1 MQSTK
6 VLRYILLIIL
16 GIFVFYIIQKYRVRE
31 PEPLDP
37 EPEVT
42 IEENSQ
48 VSIGTEIVT
57 SKLRLKAEKA
67 IYKESGDVAYQDF
80 ELKTFKGEKEITIT
94 GNEADV
100 LLKREQIRRAILRG
114 DINGH
119 TSDGLEF
126 SSKRLNYF
134 HQRDCII
141 SPQTIHFNKGQLK
154 GKADRFIY
162 FIDPG
167 IMQLIGN
174 IELEVT
180 QEQLSEEEI
189 DEDNEKN
196 EESKEE
202 ESAQPKPPIHIR
214 CGFVQYEPQKHTFF
228 FDNNV
233 SITRGQE
240 FLYSQ
245 RIDGQLTEDNRY
257 VMQIEA
263 QGAIES
269 RFGSIDPEIK
279 QTNAPPLGGQSLN
292 ILKLSEGIK
301 NLTCRNLIIYFTLD
315 EENSPQKIEAIGDA
329 RLEILLRSAKT
340 KQIVERRIITAEK
353 LEMELN
359 SPQQQ
364 IKRFAAQERAK
375 IEVYKP
381 EEVQPEKTMEA
392 DEIKGRFNPSTGELI
407 DAEFI
412 GNFKF
417 FQETLEAISARAIYS
432 DKEGSLELRGNPQ
445 VLQEGNKVTA
455 DKIYYSHMGEELLAQ
470 DNVVSEQPPETL
482 KDMFNISGAKEP
494 VVFNSDMMI
503 YNHTKKTIHY
513 FGNVKGLF
521 GGNILWADRVLI
533 LQNSGELTAEGNV
546 KSILPQEPK
555 ENSQNPGEKLE
566 VISPY
571 MFYNNEKE
579 VIEYKKG
586 VDMRQGN
593 IKITAEEID
602 LYQTKGEN
610 SLDHALARDDVEVI
624 RGDMKAQ
631 GDAANYDFK
640 SKEMEV
646 RGDKA
651 RFMQKGKM
659 THIGKILTFW
669 LDNDK
674 MTLKADE
681 DGRVKTVYRPQ

>member
-1 MQSTK
+1 MQSTR

-16 GIFVFYIIQKYRVRE
+16 GVFVFYIIQKYRVRE
-31 PEPLDP
+31 PEALEP
-37 EPEVT
+37 EPEVS
-42 IEENSQ
+42 IEKNSQ
-48 VSIGTEIVT
+48 VVIGTEIVQP
-57 SKLRLKAEKA
+57 KFRLKAEKA
-67 IYKESGDVAYQDF
+67 IYKESGDITYQDF
-80 ELKTFKGEKEITIT
+80 ELQTFKGEKEITIT
-94 GNEADV
+94 GDKADV
-100 LLKREQIRRAILRG
+100 VVKRDQIRRAILRG
-114 DINGH
+114 DIKGH

-141 SPQTIHFNKGQLK
+141 SPQTIHFNKGRLK
-154 GKADRFIY
+154 GSANRFIY
-162 FIDPG
+162 FLGPG
-167 IMQLIGN
+167 IIQLIGN
-174 IELEVT
+174 IELEVA

-189 DEDNEKN
+189 DEHDKKN

-202 ESAQPKPPIHIR
+202 DSAQPRPPIFIK
-214 CGFVQYEPQKHTFF
+214 CGFVQYEPKKHTFF

-233 SITRGQE
+233 SIKRGQE

-245 RIDGQLTEDNRY
+245 RIDGQLTEDNKY

-269 RFGSIDPEIK
+269 RFGSIETETEQIN
-279 QTNAPPLGGQSLN
+279 TPPLGGQSLN

-301 NLTCRNLIIYFTLD
+301 NLTCRSLIIYFTLD
-315 EENSPQKIEAIGDA
+315 EENSAQKIEAIGDA

-340 KQIVERRIITAEK
+340 KRVVERRIITAEK

-364 IKRFAAQERAK
+364 IKKFTAKERAK
-375 IEVYKP
+375 IEIYKP
-381 EEVQPEKTMEA
+381 KDMQPEKIMEA
-392 DEIKGRFNPSTGELI
+392 NEIKGRFNPSTGELVNV
-407 DAEFI
+407 EFI

-417 FQETLEAISARAIYS
+417 FQETLEAISERAIYS

-445 VLQEGNKVTA
+445 VIQEGNKVTA

-482 KDMFNISGAKEP
+482 KDMFNISGAQEP

-503 YNHTKKTIHY
+503 YNHTKHTIHY

-521 GGNILWADRVLI
+521 GGNILWADRALI

-555 ENSQNPGEKLE
+555 ENSQNQGEKLE

-571 MFYNNEKE
+571 MFYNNKKE

-593 IKITAEEID
+593 IQITAEEID

-631 GDAANYDFK
+631 GDMATYDFK

-646 RGDKA
+646 KGDKA

-659 THIGKILTFW
+659 THIGKILTFC

-674 MTLKADE
+674 MTLKANE